1 MTDRALAHATRYI
14 EMLDLRLMSGDIGL
28 TDYRRKIDA
37 IMAWLIAEAVP
48 PAEPAPEP
56 QPQPAAKE
64 ESACPTALLTS
75 PFMALAPS
83 GS

>member
-1 MTDRALAHATRYI
+1 MTDRALAHARRYI

-37 IMAWLIAEAVP
+37 IMAWLIAEQVP
-48 PAEPAPEP
+48 PIEPEP
-56 QPQPAAKE
+56 ITEEQP
-64 ESACPTALLTS
+64 ACPTALLTS
-75 PFMALAPS
+75 PFMALEPS

>member
-1 MTDRALAHATRYI
+1 MTDRALAHAARYI

-48 PAEPAPEP
+48 PIEPEP
-56 QPQPAAKE
+56 PAE
-64 ESACPTALLTS
+64 EEPACPTALLTS